1 MPMSAKLNQKN
12 NQNHVFTSLD
22 HSEAYF
28 QTMFDTA
35 VVGIGIMSLDRKLID
50 GNPAFFRMFGYLPAE
65 LIGKEPL
72 IVTYPEDYPGSTR
85 QFTELVSG
93 KLDSFCGERRY
104 RRKNGEIFWAS
115 VTMSMVRDESAN
127 PLYLVGMLIDIDE
140 QKKILEKLEQ
150 SEERFRTI
158 FENTPT
164 GIALLGL
171 DGRILTV
178 NPAILKMTGFT
189 EQELHSMSGLDFT
202 HPDDHTAAGEL
213 MAGLI
218 SGKGKNFEVE
228 SRFIRKNG
236 DIYWVRQR
244 VSSINGPDG
253 KPTYM
258 VVMVEDIDNQKRVLA
273 ELRDSE
279 QHFRAVFE
287 NSAIGISLVDLDR
300 HPIAI
305 NKALLDMTGYSSE
318 ELQLLTG
325 PELSYSEDRE
335 IGNVEFWDVVNGKRD
350 SYQVEKRYVRK
361 NGSIYWVRLTVS
373 GVHGDD
379 GQLLY
384 LISMTEDITSMKI
397 AEESFRASETRL
409 RAIFENTSV
418 GIALTDLDR
427 KIIQVNEAAA
437 RITGYSLEELLQI
450 NPINLSLPEDRLIGQ
465 AELLEMIAGK
475 REGMIA
481 ERRFVRKDGRV
492 FWGRVTY
499 SLIRDILGNPQYL
512 IGLIEDISE
521 EKQAA
526 EKLARQEMEYLHTL
540 EQRVEERTH
549 ELSETNL
556 RLVHEIEQRQVAE
569 EALAAKAV
577 EEAVRAERTRL
588 AHDLHDAV
596 TQTLFSASLI
606 AEVLPE
612 LWVIDPDEARKSNEE
627 LRQLTR
633 GALAEMRTLLFELR
647 PAALTQ
653 ARFSDLIKQLS
664 DAVIGRARIPVNLVV
679 EGDNVLPPEIK
690 VAFYRIAQECLNNIV
705 KYARASRINIAIQLD
720 LSEAHME
727 IIDNGIG
734 FDQSSIKPTS
744 LGMHIM
750 HDRAQAIHASLEIT
764 STPGN
769 GTQVRLN
776 WKDNGQVEASKIS
789 E

>member
-1 MPMSAKLNQKN
+1 MPMSAKRNQKN
-12 NQNHVFTSLD
+12 NPNHVFKSLD

-28 QTMFDTA
+28 RTMFDTA
-35 VVGIGIMSLDRKLID
+35 AVGIGIMSLDRKLID
-50 GNPAFFRMFGYLPAE
+50 ANPAFYHMFGYLPDE

-85 QFTELVSG
+85 QFKELVSG
-93 KLDSFCGERRY
+93 KLDYFWGERRY
-104 RRKNGEIFWAS
+104 RRKNGEIFWAN
-115 VTMSMVRDESAN
+115 VTMSMVRDESFN

-140 QKKILEKLEQ
+140 QKKTLEKLEQ

-158 FENTPT
+158 FENTPI
-164 GIALLGL
+164 GIALVGL
-171 DGRILTV
+171 DGRTITV
-178 NPAILKMTGFT
+178 NPGILKMTGYS
-189 EQELHSMSGLDFT
+189 EQELLSMSGLEFT
-202 HPDDHTAAGEL
+202 HPDDRPAALEL
-213 MAGLI
+213 MAGLT
-218 SGKGKNFEVE
+218 SGKSKNFEVE

-236 DIYWVRQR
+236 EVYWVRQR
-244 VSSINGPDG
+244 ISSINSPDG
-253 KPTYM
+253 KPTYI
-258 VVMVEDIDNQKRVLA
+258 VVMVEDIDDQKRVLA

-287 NSAIGISLVDLDR
+287 NSAIGISLIGLDR
-300 HPIAI
+300 HPITT
-305 NKALLDMTGYSSE
+305 NKALLDMTGYSAE
-318 ELQLLTG
+318 ELKHLTG
-325 PELSYSEDRE
+325 PELSYPEDRE
-335 IGNVEFWDVVNGKRD
+335 IGNTEFWAVVNGKRD

-361 NGSIYWVRLTVS
+361 NGAIYWVRLTVS
-373 GVHGDD
+373 GVHDDD

-437 RITGYSLEELLQI
+437 RITGYSLGELQQI
-450 NPINLSLPEDRLIGQ
+450 NPIELSLPEDRLIGQ
-465 AELLEMIAGK
+465 TALLEMIHGK
-475 REGMIA
+475 RAGMIV
-481 ERRFVRKDGRV
+481 ERRFVRKDGQV

-499 SLIRDILGNPQYL
+499 SLIRDFLGNPQYL
-512 IGLIEDISE
+512 IGLIEDINE

-540 EQRVEERTH
+540 EKHVEERTH

-556 RLVHEIEQRQVAE
+556 RLVHEIEQRQAAE

-612 LWVIDPDEARKSNEE
+612 LWEINPDEARKSNDE

-664 DAVIGRARIPVNLVV
+664 EAVIGRARIPINLVV
-679 EGDNVLPPEIK
+679 EGDYKLPAEIK
-690 VAFYRIAQECLNNIV
+690 VAFYRIAQECLNNIA
-705 KYARASRINIAIQLD
+705 KYSRASQIDIAIRLA

-734 FDQSSIKPTS
+734 FDQSSIKSTS
-744 LGMHIM
+744 LGMRIM
-750 HDRAQAIHASLEIT
+750 HDRAQAIHASLEI
-764 STPGN
+764 SSVPGN
-769 GTQVRLN
+769 GTQVRLD
-776 WKDNGQVEASKIS
+776 WIDDAQTEVSHLS